1 MRFDLLRQCESM
13 IALAHQLLY
22 LSDVVFGPLI
32 LLFFDQ
38 HDVSSTVVVAHML
51 DEISAVANLLSL

>member
-1 MRFDLLRQCESM
+1 M